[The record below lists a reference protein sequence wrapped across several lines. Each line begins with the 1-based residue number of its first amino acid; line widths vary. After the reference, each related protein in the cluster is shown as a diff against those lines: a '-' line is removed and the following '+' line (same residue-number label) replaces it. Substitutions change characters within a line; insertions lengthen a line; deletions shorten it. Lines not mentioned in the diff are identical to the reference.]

1 MKTKRILKLEN
12 LTPIE
17 QQAYLYSH
25 SIKNGSLLTNDEIA
39 ELMEISVNYLL
50 VLFESIE
57 KKVNSPI
64 YYSD

>member
-39 ELMEISVNYLL
+39 ELIGISVNYLL

-57 KKVNSPI
+57 KKVNSPV

>member
-12 LTPIE
+12 LTTIE

-25 SIKNGSLLTNDEIA
+25 SIKNCSLLTNDEIA